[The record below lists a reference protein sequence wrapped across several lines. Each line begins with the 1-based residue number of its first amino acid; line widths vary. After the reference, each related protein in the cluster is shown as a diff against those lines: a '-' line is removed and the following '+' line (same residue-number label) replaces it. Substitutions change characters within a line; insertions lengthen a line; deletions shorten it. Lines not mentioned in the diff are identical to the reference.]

1 MAVEGPTSSSGR
13 PDEVGRGSGRVSMPA
28 EASSSSAQGR
38 ADSIEWP
45 EAPGGGFAAETAETS
60 GSSPAR
66 EKGKGRANG
75 TNQAE
80 SRTVAEGTFSPLG
93 REHPTAVSPSSL
105 HAALADVASSSS
117 SPTAGS
123 STAAPTASALRL
135 VSSTDFPT
143 NSSLASTETPA
154 RAPIP
159 SPPAHLNGHGS
170 SRFSTLKGR
179 FISSPSPKAQNV
191 ELGEGP
197 PARPNPHR
205 RFSRSLPSLTPG
217 STDRQAPQSAGDTVA
232 EESADKQPR
241 WQSRSREKLRQLF
254 KPPSVASKPSKAS
267 ASLQL
272 EMQLTVH
279 TDSEPPLRPPSRSR
293 ASSAPLYIA
302 HPPRLDPTK
311 PALSHSPEQI
321 LSPSLTASAY
331 CTAAA
336 SPTQAVFPATEPLSA
351 DEPEPDRFARLPRE
365 LQLAVLRGLMETC
378 EEEWAREIKE
388 GTWKSGKARELWGDG
403 RARGRRELVKI
414 GRVSKL
420 WRSLSLDGQLW
431 STAPASSLLGAD
443 LVSPD
448 VILSLMQRA
457 GPFVRTLDARG
468 LGKTLDWRTLEQ
480 VVEAAKS
487 FRLTGTTGL
496 TRIDLTGCTSLTSAA
511 LAALISSSPQLRD
524 LTLIGLRMV
533 NSSHTVALGASCP
546 HLAHLNVSRCPNL
559 PAQALFSLPYPPKRP
574 ASSSSTAP
582 LPYRFVGLKS
592 LRAAALE
599 NMDDNV
605 LVELL
610 ERHPALETLDV
621 SFSSRLTDAGI
632 RGAVVTERASPR
644 MRDGAELARTTSRG
658 RARRPSQLTFPP
670 SNSPSPS
677 SLPLSILA
685 ERALPLRHL
694 NLSACT
700 SITSHG
706 LAHLGGS
713 LPSLEILELS
723 RVGASLGTEGL
734 VKLLSSTPRL
744 RMLDLEGAEGAGD
757 DVLLV
762 LAAHAPYLTHLL
774 VSSCTS
780 LTDVAFAAVVERCQE
795 LRVLEADATAIAERT
810 AKSFVE
816 LAKGRAAK
824 AREAATAKWGDEN
837 PLVHVEY
844 PAVLSLLDNRL
855 TARRLS
861 RDVASATSRPRTGQR
876 GHWTSAVG
884 FYHDDDELGAEAAA
898 TGNADAAKK
907 RGALEEC
914 DETRVVVRSFY
925 SSLAVDAAS
934 ALRASR
940 EEKAKKGEG
949 RVGLLRT
956 RAMSDSE
963 VLRRAGGSDERRGC
977 VVS

>member
-272 EMQLTVH
+272 EMQLT
-279 TDSEPPLRPPSRSR
+279 
-293 ASSAPLYIA
+293 
-302 HPPRLDPTK
+302 
-311 PALSHSPEQI
+311 I

-533 NSSHTVALGASCP
+533 NSSHT
-546 HLAHLNVSRCPNL
+546 
-559 PAQALFSLPYPPKRP
+559 ALFSLPYPPKRP

-610 ERHPALETLDV
+610 ERHPALETLD
-621 SFSSRLTDAGI
+621 
-632 RGAVVTERASPR
+632 
-644 MRDGAELARTTSRG
+644 
-658 RARRPSQLTFPP
+658 
-670 SNSPSPS
+670 
-677 SLPLSILA
+677 
-685 ERALPLRHL
+685 RALPLRHL